1 MGYMEETLR
10 FCKKAFEMH
19 MNYKKK
25 KMLVYQYISR
35 NIDIN
40 K

>member
-25 KMLVYQYISR
+25 MLVYQYISR